1 MPRGNKKQALLLK
14 RARSQSIAI
23 HSIENRILWRNMP
36 ALRAIRARTRRG
48 RGR

>member
-1 MPRGNKKQALLLK
+1 MPRGARKQSLLLK
-14 RARSQSIAI
+14 RARSQGIAI
-23 HSIENRILWRNMP
+23 HKIENRIYWRNMP